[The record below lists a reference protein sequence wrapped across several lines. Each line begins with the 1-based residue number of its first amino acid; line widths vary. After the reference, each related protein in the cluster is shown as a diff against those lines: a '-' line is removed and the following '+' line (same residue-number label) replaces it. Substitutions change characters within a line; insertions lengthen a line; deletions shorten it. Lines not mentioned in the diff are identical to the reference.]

1 VPPLGDRGPTPEY
14 VETNNILA
22 FTKNPGKAKILNRK
36 KENTHCNEILS
47 SIVENMVYRNKGF

>member
-1 VPPLGDRGPTPEY
+1 MTLPQRGLTPEY
-14 VETNNILA
+14 VKKNNIMTV
-22 FTKNPGKAKILNRK
+22 TKNPGKAKILNRK